1 MPRAF
6 LAGAERGPNDDT
18 KVEEEE
24 HEPTP
29 AIRMIASWPALRLV
43 FLSPGELAVASI
55 GFLETFIISTW
66 RKRLVRA

>member
-1 MPRAF
+1 
-6 LAGAERGPNDDT
+6 
-18 KVEEEE
+18 
-24 HEPTP
+24 
-29 AIRMIASWPALRLV
+29 MIASWPALRLV